1 MNTTRTIRLGV
12 ALLLASAGTTWA
24 QSGAFDKPLPAT
36 ASGGSSGGAS
46 TVIMRS
52 ADGDDTF
59 EITIKGDKIT
69 AKKNGNAIP
78 ADRIRRSG
86 DAIEILDKSGNVER
100 SFSMPQ
106 QQGGAVVV
114 GPGGRT
120 ATMFGAG
127 GAVAPEPPAPP
138 MPPAKV
144 MIGINMSEPSEALLE
159 HLGLDAGS
167 CVQVDRVI
175 EGLPA
180 AKAGLKVKDLIVAVD
195 GKRPVTPDSLRATLN
210 EKEPGDTVELTVLRR
225 GIEKTIKAELAAFD
239 SSKLQM
245 QPEENDESPDAAQ
258 HEPMIEAEKQLQE
271 AMKQLRLRQ
280 GGQAPGAMGGPGRTL
295 WVTPDRGLP
304 MYFQAQSQDMDKKLA
319 NIEKRLGDLSKQLE
333 RLGNQLEKL
342 ADRLESQ
349 GERRGR

>member
-24 QSGAFDKPLPAT
+24 QSGAFDKPLAAS
-36 ASGGSSGGAS
+36 ASGGSS

-59 EITIKGDKIT
+59 EITIKSDKIT

-106 QQGGAVVV
+106 QQGGAVVI

-138 MPPAKV
+138 TPPAKV

-195 GKRPVTPDSLRATLN
+195 GKRPVTPDSLRASLN

-225 GIEKTIKAELAAFD
+225 GIEKTIQAELAAFD

-245 QPEENDESPDAAQ
+245 QPEDKDEEPQAAQ
-258 HEPMIEAEKQLQE
+258 NEPLLQAEKQLQE

-280 GGQAPGAMGGPGRTL
+280 GGQATQGWRSTPDATF
-295 WVTPDRGLP
+295 WVTPDRGQP
-304 MYFQAQSQDMDKKLA
+304 MYFQAQNQDMDKKLA

-333 RLGNQLEKL
+333 RLGNQLDKL